1 MSKSRNKL
9 QPDVILKQLFLYEAG
24 MIEEFT
30 ESEHK

>member
-24 MIEEFT
+24 MIEELT